1 MQVSNKILEKIQKCL
16 NLSKSSNPGEAA
28 NALRMAKAMMKK
40 YGVSVA
46 QVGLSEVKES
56 RLKYHKNHVNRAWE
70 SAVIDLIE
78 KVFAVRII
86 IGTYDNY
93 YPAELSF
100 YGINSQAEVAA
111 YIYEIVMRQLMRD
124 RREFVKT
131 LPRRMTRTH
140 KIEQAD
146 IYCEAWVSAVAGQVK
161 DLYQAK
167 DPRIDE
173 FVQPEKM
180 KEIEIKPRVSSSR
193 LFRDIAS
200 MQAGLEDGAEAQVFL
215 GVNDAPK
222 ASQISGYSA
231 TNLLR

>member
-1 MQVSNKILEKIQKCL
+1 M
-16 NLSKSSNPGEAA
+16 
-28 NALRMAKAMMKK
+28 
-40 YGVSVA
+40 Y
-46 QVGLSEVKES
+46 EV
-56 RLKYHKNHVNRAWE
+56 L
-70 SAVIDLIE
+70 
-78 KVFAVRII
+78 
-86 IGTYDNY
+86 
-93 YPAELSF
+93 
-100 YGINSQAEVAA
+100 
-111 YIYEIVMRQLMRD
+111 MRQLMRD

-146 IYCEAWVSAVAGQVK
+146 IYCEAWVSAVAGKVK

-180 KEIEIKPRVSSSR
+180 KKIEIKPRVSSSG

-222 ASQISGYSA
+222 PRKISGYSA

>member
-1 MQVSNKILEKIQKCL
+1 MDVSNKILEKIQKCL
-16 NLSKSSNPGEAA
+16 NLSQSSNPGEAA

-56 RLKYHKNHVNRAWE
+56 KLEYHKNHVNRCWE
-70 SAVIDLIE
+70 NAVIGLIQG
-78 KVFAVRII
+78 VFSVRIVI
-86 IGTYDNY
+86 RSYRKY
-93 YPAELSF
+93 YPAELVF

-111 YIYEIVMRQLMRD
+111 YMYEVLMRQLMRD

-146 IYCEAWVSAVAGQVK
+146 IYCEAWVSAVAGKVK

-180 KEIEIKPRVSSSR
+180 KEIEIKPRVSSSG

-215 GVNDAPK
+215 GVNDATK
-222 ASQISGYSA
+222 ACQISSYSA